1 MKLEEDSHISLQ
13 DILTVLEGQ
22 VRPARMGGRWQGALQ
37 ALCSP
42 KGLAKLY
49 SACSFWSNAGA
60 KYRPLFLLHLTC
72 SSSSS
77 TLAPALGCL
86 MDALSSPASEI
97 LSFLVLSIS
106 KHLHLIK
113 SWLNSSPTL
122 LTPFVLTS
130 ISHSNFKK
138 GCQHSSFSTQTHRY
152 TVYVYISKKS
162 CNCTNISSE
171 KSMSVST
178 ESSSHAGPLLGEIFC
193 VSFQSYDMY
202 TQV

>member
-22 VRPARMGGRWQGALQ
+22 VRPAGMGGRWQGALQ

-49 SACSFWSNAGA
+49 STCSFWSNAGA

-97 LSFLVLSIS
+97 LFLLSS
-106 KHLHLIK
+106 A
-113 SWLNSSPTL
+113 SLNTCILQNPGSIPHPLYLLPLYSLPFHIQTSRRAANTPPSPHRHTD
-122 LTPFVLTS
+122 
-130 ISHSNFKK
+130 
-138 GCQHSSFSTQTHRY
+138 TQY
-152 TVYVYISKKS
+152 MYI
-162 CNCTNISSE
+162 
-171 KSMSVST
+171 
-178 ESSSHAGPLLGEIFC
+178 
-193 VSFQSYDMY
+193 
-202 TQV
+202 